1 MCIRDRSTWGRLG
14 KDLQDREA
22 EILELRRQWR
32 AEADDLRRQLG
43 AERNE
48 KEAEARRARARIED
62 LESRISGLTVEINR
76 LNQVAAER
84 EEEWIQKIETTRRS
98 MLEGKE
104 LEVKFQAER
113 AGLEAQILQLRQ
125 RLDEVSSRF
134 AILQA
139 DNERLNNMLAARGDE
154 NERLRDRI
162 SKLEAGSFQEMED
175 LRLQLE
181 SYKKA
186 NLDTRELSL
195 RFGSEKA
202 QLEAQIRQQ
211 KQALDSLNEELM
223 RTNELLSGSRSDKD
237 RLTTE
242 IDILRRQLQ
251 VSNNEKNAAE
261 MDAARRNERTAQL
274 QRELDH
280 VVQERNSYRAQLE
293 NNGTDLSRKNQEL
306 IQKIQELDALHR
318 RYEDAI
324 RNTRELSQ
332 PPSLR
337 GSPIG
342 RSTTTTTTSTSVA
355 RTISMPKGSIVGRD
369 NAF

>member
-1 MCIRDRSTWGRLG
+1 MG
-14 KDLQDREA
+14 
-22 EILELRRQWR
+22 
-32 AEADDLRRQLG
+32 
-43 AERNE
+43 
-48 KEAEARRARARIED
+48 
-62 LESRISGLTVEINR
+62 
-76 LNQVAAER
+76 
-84 EEEWIQKIETTRRS
+84 
-98 MLEGKE
+98 
-104 LEVKFQAER
+104 
-113 AGLEAQILQLRQ
+113 
-125 RLDEVSSRF
+125 
-134 AILQA
+134 
-139 DNERLNNMLAARGDE
+139 
-154 NERLRDRI
+154 
-162 SKLEAGSFQEMED
+162 ED

-280 VVQERNSYRAQLE
+280 VVQE
-293 NNGTDLSRKNQEL
+293 LSL
-306 IQKIQELDALHR
+306 IHI
-318 RYEDAI
+318 
-324 RNTRELSQ
+324 
-332 PPSLR
+332 
-337 GSPIG
+337 
-342 RSTTTTTTSTSVA
+342 
-355 RTISMPKGSIVGRD
+355 
-369 NAF
+369 